1 MLEYDQHEDDHY
13 TGTPDGDEACLS
25 SFASNLLNPPS
36 DPEPV
41 PSLNAI
47 TLDAEHFSPNP
58 LINFESP
65 SSSTVNFSGENPPAP
80 TVPPPRIVDQTRLR
94 LIAPKPIAPVLD
106 KPWHDM
112 RLLAGFIFSSSRNV
126 EVTADFHEPSN
137 PASSAIPTESGVD
150 GSLSDAAPSTAAR
163 RLSLIPHGSL
173 QQAEI
178 GGRSAGTMDQRVRRN
193 SLTPLSYFS
202 DSDAVEQYVEQAAV
216 TPIAELPDVLMQL
229 VMSAAA
235 EQEREDGM
243 NTDAAAAE
251 GAPLKLHSSAEHF
264 HLPRHSIFAGI
275 KIEITPPSAIR
286 EANNFILDTVI
297 IEVRNWGFSRAY
309 RSISFIKN
317 EFF

>member
-1 MLEYDQHEDDHY
+1 MFEYDQHEDDHS
-13 TGTPDGDEACLS
+13 TGTPDGDEVCLS
-25 SFASNLLNPPS
+25 SFASNLLDPPS

-47 TLDAEHFSPNP
+47 TLDEEHFPPNP

-65 SSSTVNFSGENPPAP
+65 SPSTVNISGENPPAP

-94 LIAPKPIAPVLD
+94 LNSTQTHSSGAGQTVARHASPHQL
-106 KPWHDM
+106 H
-112 RLLAGFIFSSSRNV
+112 LLFIPQRPSDRRFPRAVHPGFLGVSSRKV
-126 EVTADFHEPSN
+126 AWT
-137 PASSAIPTESGVD
+137 GRRRRQ
-150 GSLSDAAPSTAAR
+150 DAAPSTVAR

-178 GGRSAGTMDQRVRRN
+178 GGRSAGTMDQLVRRN

-216 TPIAELPDVLMQL
+216 TPTAELLDVLMQP

-235 EQEREDGM
+235 GQEGEDGI

-251 GAPLKLHSSAEHF
+251 GTPLKTHSSAEHF

-286 EANNFILDTVI
+286 EVNNFILDTVI
-297 IEVRNWGFSRAY
+297 IEVRT
-309 RSISFIKN
+309 
-317 EFF
+317 